1 MRWAS
6 WVLVIF
12 GIWLIIAP
20 FVLGYSVISA
30 AATTE
35 DVVLGIV
42 ILILSLWSALAVVPP
57 GGVSWILLLLG
68 IWVLIA
74 PFVVGYA
81 VMSSTATG
89 NDVVMGILT
98 IIFSLIRA
106 LTGTPA
112 TVVRTPTPPPGPG
125 L

>member
-1 MRWAS
+1 MKWAS
-6 WVLVIF
+6 WILVIF

-20 FVLGYSVISA
+20 FVLGYSTISSG
-30 AATTE
+30 ATTN

-42 ILILSLWSALAVVPP
+42 VLILSLWSALAVVPP

-89 NDVVMGILT
+89 NDVVMGIL
-98 IIFSLIRA
+98 IIAFSLIRA
-106 LTGTPA
+106 LTGTP
-112 TVVRTPTPPPGPG
+112 RTIVETPPVPPRTGM
-125 L
+125 

>member
-1 MRWAS
+1 MKWAS

-20 FVLGYSVISA
+20 FVLGYSAISA

-35 DVVLGIV
+35 DVILGVV

-57 GGVSWILLLLG
+57 AGISWILLLLG

-81 VMSSTATG
+81 IMSGTAMG

-98 IIFSLIRA
+98 IVFSLIGA
-106 LTGTPA
+106 LTGTP
-112 TVVRTPTPPPGPG
+112 RTIVETPRPPA
-125 L
+125 

>member
-1 MRWAS
+1 MKWAS
-6 WVLVIF
+6 WILVIF

-20 FVLGYSVISA
+20 FVLGYSTISG
-30 AATTE
+30 AATMN

-57 GGVSWILLLLG
+57 GSVSWILVLLG

-89 NDVVMGILT
+89 NDVVMGIL
-98 IIFSLIRA
+98 IIVFSLIRA
-106 LTGTPA
+106 LTGAPRSI
-112 TVVRTPTPPPGPG
+112 VETPPAPPRPGM
-125 L
+125 